1 MPLPESLIE
10 HLPRGLGKPVVD
22 GGEDH
27 EEDSADQ
34 DVMEM
39 CDHEIGIG
47 ELPAE
52 RRDRQHYSGQASDK
66 KLKQKCYGEEHRDPQ
81 PDAPAPHGA
90 KPVEDLDASGNAHEH

>member
-1 MPLPESLIE
+1 MPLTEPLIE
-10 HLPRGLGKPVVD
+10 HLPGGLGKPIVD
-22 GGEDH
+22 GREDH

-66 KLKQKCYGEEHRDPQ
+66 ELKQKRDSEEHRDTQ
-81 PDAPAPHGA
+81 PNTPAPHGTE
-90 KPVEDLDASGNAHEH
+90 PVEDLDAGRNAHE